1 MAAYIPA
8 LGDLESE
15 LVMSPTR
22 LRLSRRHSRPKPLQ
36 SVLGIIIPP
45 PLRSVESDNTQQPTF
60 LTEFLAANDSASV
73 ALLAS
78 IVYSSCGAPTGQLYA
93 SVG

>member
-22 LRLSRRHSRPKPLQ
+22 LRLGPMTRLVKATFPSEALAVGS
-36 SVLGIIIPP
+36 GIIIPP
-45 PLRSVESDNTQQPTF
+45 PLRSVEI
-60 LTEFLAANDSASV
+60 EV
-73 ALLAS
+73 
-78 IVYSSCGAPTGQLYA
+78 V
-93 SVG
+93 V